1 MKRITY
7 LVTEEQME
15 DIEMVLEGKT
25 KKDFLND
32 LIVDFLALNISN
44 GLEKL
49 EIEVDKN
56 VNKTI
61 SFEISDE
68 LHKLFKQFAK
78 KISVSLKDLAYYI
91 STTYLLETHYTDISE
106 LGIEIFEVDE
116 DNEETNKAKEF
127 YRNMG
132 KSILENNIEGDVIP
146 NVVPYLEEINLI
158 FMINDIRFDL
168 SSDYILEG
176 NELFITNLK
185 AIYEELVKLFGNED
199 ISLYEL
205 ITVIK
210 YIYIIKNN
218 FDF

>member
-32 LIVDFLALNISN
+32 LIVDFLAVNISN

-78 KISVSLKDLAYYI
+78 KLNVSLKDLTYYI

-116 DNEETNKAKEF
+116 DNEETDKAKEF

-132 KSILENNIEGDVIP
+132 KSILENNIEGDLIP